1 MGVTQKYELC
11 ISFNIDLNN
20 ISLDDKFDKDDP
32 DIIIPMRLLDWYI
45 KFRKQKE
52 HKKLL
57 SEGLMPEAWHPD
69 RWWDWCMVE
78 DEKKETDPMFIEELY
93 YKCVSVGY
101 KLGEKLYMYF
111 GTFVPKYI
119 LVFKTI

>member
-1 MGVTQKYELC
+1 
-11 ISFNIDLNN
+11 
-20 ISLDDKFDKDDP
+20 
-32 DIIIPMRLLDWYI
+32 
-45 KFRKQKE
+45 
-52 HKKLL
+52 
-57 SEGLMPEAWHPD
+57 MPEAWHPD